1 MVFNI
6 ILLIYFNTIRIVLSF
21 MFKFKFM
28 KQLIIC
34 LYIVLNVLFS
44 RTVYHI
50 PIEGTIDLGLPPYIE
65 RSIKEAEDN
74 NALSIIFEVNTF
86 GGRVDAATQI
96 KDAILDSKVPTVAFI
111 NKRAIS
117 AGALISLSCEKIY
130 MTGGGTI
137 GATTAVD
144 MSGNKASEKVI
155 SYMREEMA
163 STAEKR
169 GRNKYIARGMV
180 DEELEFPNKIKKE
193 YITTDN
199 EVDTLKTIIYYLVID
214 NDTVYVDD
222 IEGRKQGNLI
232 TLTTEQALKYKI
244 ADKSADT
251 FESVLDS
258 LGLSNVNVLKKSE
271 NWSEAFVRF
280 LTNPVVASLLTTF
293 GFLGILFELQSPG
306 WGIPGSVG
314 LICLILSLSASYIAE
329 LATMNDLLVVLI
341 GLLLILLEAFFI
353 PGFGIPGIA
362 GIAFILWGLYLLLL
376 PDVPVGGE
384 VLSQASNGLIIGII
398 GGIIGLFFLF
408 RAMTRTK
415 FWRDLTSPDIQKKE
429 DGYVASFGWE
439 KLVGEEAIT
448 ETDLHPS
455 GWIVVN
461 NERIFAVSEGNFI
474 EKNVKVIILS
484 VDGNRV
490 VVRKN

>member
-1 MVFNI
+1 M
-6 ILLIYFNTIRIVLSF
+6 S
-21 MFKFKFM
+21 KFKLM
-28 KQLIIC
+28 KQLIIYF
-34 LYIVLNVLFS
+34 YIASAFLLSDN
-44 RTVYHI
+44 VYHI

-65 RSIKEAEDN
+65 RSIKEAETN
-74 NALSIIFEVNTF
+74 NAVSIIFTINTF

-96 KDAILDSKVPTVAFI
+96 KDAILNSKVPTVAFI

-130 MTGGGTI
+130 MTGGATI

-144 MSGNKASEKVI
+144 MSGKKASEKVI

-169 GRNKYIARGMV
+169 GRNKHIARGMV
-180 DEELEFPNKIKKE
+180 DEELEFPSKVKNE
-193 YITTDN
+193 YIKSDN
-199 EVDTLKTIIYYLVID
+199 EIDTVKTIIYYLIMD
-214 NDTVYVDD
+214 NDTIYVDD

-244 ADKSADT
+244 ADRSADT
-251 FESVLDS
+251 FDSILDS
-258 LGLSNVNVLKKSE
+258 LGFSNANVQTTSE
-271 NWSEAFVRF
+271 NWSENFVRF

-329 LATMNDLLVVLI
+329 LATMNDFLIILI
-341 GLLLILLEAFFI
+341 GILCIILEALVF

-362 GIAFILWGLYLLLL
+362 GIIFILWGLYLLLL
-376 PDVPVGGE
+376 PDIPVGEE
-384 VLSQASNGLIIGII
+384 VLSQASNGLFIGII
-398 GGIIGLFFLF
+398 GGLIGLVLLF
-408 RAMTRTK
+408 RAMTKTK
-415 FWRDLTSPDIQKKE
+415 FWKDLTSPGGQNKE

-439 KLVGEEAIT
+439 KLVGEIALT

-474 EKNVKVIILS
+474 DKNVKVIILS

-490 VVRKN
+490 VVRKK